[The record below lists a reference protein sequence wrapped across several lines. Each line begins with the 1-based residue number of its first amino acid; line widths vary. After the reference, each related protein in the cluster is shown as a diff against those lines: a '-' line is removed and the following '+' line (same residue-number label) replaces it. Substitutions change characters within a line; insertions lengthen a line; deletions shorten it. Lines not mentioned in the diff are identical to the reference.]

1 MITRLFPPSL
11 FPAAVPRSLQHTWPT
26 RHRLALLLLVAS
38 AAATAQAEVKP
49 NSLFAPGA
57 VLQQGMAVPVWGTGR
72 DGEKVTVKFQ
82 DQTVSTTAQAGRW
95 LVRLQ
100 ALPAGGPFTLD
111 IAGDNHLTITNVLV
125 GEVWLCSGQSNMG
138 FPLSRAANAR
148 EAIAAA
154 TDPELRLYT
163 VPHEAKDTPQ
173 TDAPGRWQAAT
184 SESAAGFSAVA
195 YFFGRD
201 LRRALKV
208 PVGLINS
215 SVGGTPAEAWT
226 SRATLEADPELAE
239 ILARHAENARKF
251 DPAKAATQHQAAM
264 AKYQAA
270 LKKARTEGAV
280 APTAPRAPANPARS
294 SQRPCGLY
302 NAMIAPLEPYALAG
316 VIWYQGEANAGRAAQ
331 YRKLFPALI
340 GNWRQAWGQGDFPFL
355 FVQIAPHQNMTP
367 EMREAQLWTAQRVP
381 RTAMAVITD
390 LGDEKDIHPTRKEP
404 VGARLALAARALAYG
419 EKLEYSGPV
428 FAALRIDGDRAVL
441 SFTHVGGGLEAR
453 DGELKGFTLANADGV
468 FVPATARIEGDT
480 VVVSSASVAH
490 PVAVRYGWAKTPQVN
505 LFNRAG
511 LPATPFRTDAK

>member
-1 MITRLFPPSL
+1 MNGKE
-11 FPAAVPRSLQHTWPT
+11 AAG
-26 RHRLALLLLVAS
+26 
-38 AAATAQAEVKP
+38 TA
-49 NSLFAPGA
+49 
-57 VLQQGMAVPVWGTGR
+57 
-72 DGEKVTVKFQ
+72 DG
-82 DQTVSTTAQAGRW
+82 SGRW
-95 LVRLQ
+95 SIK
-100 ALPAGGPFTLD
+100 LPAQDAGGPFDLTVQGKNTIVLHD
-111 IAGDNHLTITNVLV
+111 IVV
-125 GEVWLCSGQSNMG
+125 GEVWVASGQSNMK
-138 FPLSRAANAR
+138 FPLVTLTPADPVYGPQGR

-154 TDPELRLYT
+154 NDPMLRMFNVGASVSPDKPADDIGLP
-163 VPHEAKDTPQ
+163 VGKWQSATP
-173 TDAPGRWQAAT
+173 
-184 SESAAGFSAVA
+184 ENAGAFSAVA
-195 YFFGRD
+195 YYFASE
-201 LRRALKV
+201 LRKTLNV
-208 PVGLINS
+208 PVGIINS
-215 SVGGTPAEAWT
+215 SIGGTPAETWT
-226 SRATLEADPELAE
+226 SQTVVASLPECKPILEKWEKVIAAFPEETKKYQEKTLPEWRAAAE
-239 ILARHAENARKF
+239 K
-251 DPAKAATQHQAAM
+251 AKADGQPPPRRIYPPMGPNHF
-264 AKYQAA
+264 
-270 LKKARTEGAV
+270 ARPSTLFNG
-280 APTAPRAPANPARS
+280 
-294 SQRPCGLY
+294 
-302 NAMIAPLEPYALAG
+302 MIAPLTPYGIQG
-316 VIWYQGEANAGRAAQ
+316 VIWYQGEANSGGNPFACSPVV
-331 YRKLFPALI
+331 YRTLFPALI
-340 GNWRQAWGQGDFPFL
+340 KDWRARWGQGDFPFL